1 MEQAM
6 VQDGSP
12 AKGRHTDDDKEDD
25 DDGQFG
31 HEDDF
36 YQDFHREKRNLKH
49 ERQVGRRN
57 ART

>member
-1 MEQAM
+1 M